1 MRLAGM
7 KIILGEG
14 GQFPVEVERLGKLL
28 WGEYLF
34 QKIRW
39 VGKNFDLSC
48 HHSRQRGVGWG
59 GANAIMYKTTRGS
72 VNFKHGSSFAQI
84 IFYKS
89 S

>member
-1 MRLAGM
+1 
-7 KIILGEG
+7 LGEG
-14 GQFPVEVERLGKLL
+14 SQLPVEVERLGKLL

-59 GANAIMYKTTRGS
+59 VLMP
-72 VNFKHGSSFAQI
+72 
-84 IFYKS
+84 
-89 S
+89 